1 MARFF
6 ANVLPE
12 IALIW
17 SLSLAL
23 FYRRIYVDMFEA
35 YGENGEKK
43 IVPQWITLAL
53 VCVFILLPVRTWI
66 NKCFS
71 DQNAQTAK
79 TYDEVFTNFASDY
92 D

>member
-1 MARFF
+1 MSGLMARFF

-43 IVPQWITLAL
+43 IVP
-53 VCVFILLPVRTWI
+53 
-66 NKCFS
+66 
-71 DQNAQTAK
+71 
-79 TYDEVFTNFASDY
+79 
-92 D
+92 